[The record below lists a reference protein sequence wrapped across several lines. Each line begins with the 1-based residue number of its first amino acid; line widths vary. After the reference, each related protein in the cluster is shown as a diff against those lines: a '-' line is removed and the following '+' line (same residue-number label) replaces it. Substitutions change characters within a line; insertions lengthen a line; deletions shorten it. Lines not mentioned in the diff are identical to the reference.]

1 MSAPRP
7 SAVTDVLAYNVK
19 VWIAGFAATVF
30 VPLSI
35 VALVLD
41 LLFRQTSSPDSLA
54 RGVLRISARFEAFI
68 DIHGDLTDV
77 RVTEHDGSPSVQGWA
92 SRSDYDVG
100 TGRAL
105 LSSASA

>member
-1 MSAPRP
+1 MSAPP
-7 SAVTDVLAYNVK
+7 SSAVADVLAYNVK

-41 LLFRQTSSPDSLA
+41 LVFRQTSSPDSLA

-77 RVTEHDGSPSVQGWA
+77 RVTEDGGASPVERRA
-92 SRSDYDVG
+92 SRATYDVG